1 MAFDDNNI
9 YLQTRRIDMQRDI
22 ISIRPIQK
30 SDISIIVAAF
40 NESLGGEFE
49 NYITRCF
56 DENGTQTRITYVAFY
71 NNDVAGYVNIIFK
84 SSYPYFLER
93 NIPEINDLR
102 VISKYRRNGI
112 GKMLI
117 DQCES
122 HASVKYDYIGL
133 GVGLYKD
140 YGSAQRL
147 YTKNGYVLDGNG
159 LMYKNVEVKPGN
171 DVFVDDDLLLYLYKR
186 IR

>member
-1 MAFDDNNI
+1 
-9 YLQTRRIDMQRDI
+9 
-22 ISIRPIQK
+22 
-30 SDISIIVAAF
+30 VAAY
-40 NESLGGEFE
+40 NEPVGGQFE

-56 DENGTQTRITYVAFY
+56 EENDTKVRITFVAFY
-71 NNDVAGYVNIIFK
+71 NNDAAGYVNVIFK
-84 SSYPYFLER
+84 SSYPYFLKQ
-93 NIPEINDLR
+93 NIPEINDLS

-112 GKMLI
+112 GKALI
-117 DQCES
+117 DRCES
-122 HASVKYDYIGL
+122 YASDEYDYIGL

-147 YTKNGYVLDGNG
+147 YTKNGYFFDGNG
-159 LMYKNVEVKPGN
+159 LMYKNAEVKPGN